1 VDQDHLIL
9 LQQQQQQ
16 ELQIQEA
23 VVELELI
30 FLLQE
35 VVLVQLAVQ
44 ESLL

>member
-44 ESLL
+44 E